1 MEQPNSNNAAA
12 HVNAVN
18 QGEADVGG
26 QNGPITSWQD
36 LFYAGLNRGHA
47 TNPTNDK
54 LLVKLGTKI
63 LELEPRPQF

>member
-12 HVNAVN
+12 PHVNAVN

-26 QNGPITSWQD
+26 QDGPITSWQD

-47 TNPTNDK
+47 T
-54 LLVKLGTKI
+54 I
-63 LELEPRPQF
+63 LPNKNV